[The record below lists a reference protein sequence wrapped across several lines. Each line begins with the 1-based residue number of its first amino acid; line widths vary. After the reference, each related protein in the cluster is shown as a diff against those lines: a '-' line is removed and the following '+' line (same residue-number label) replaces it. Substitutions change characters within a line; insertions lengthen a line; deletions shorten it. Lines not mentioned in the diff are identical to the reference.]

1 MEVVL
6 KTVLI
11 TGCSSGMGAAVA
23 AALADRGH
31 RVFATARNPSNL
43 PMMPPIKNGEIS
55 FHALDVCN
63 ELSITK
69 LRDELLEL
77 TNGAGPEVLINNAG
91 IGAMGPTEILP
102 MQAARACIE
111 TNVLGLMAVTQAFLP
126 KMREQRRGH
135 IINVASL
142 VGRIAMPYEGI
153 YVASKH
159 AVEGL
164 SDVLRFEVAPFGI
177 DVTIIE
183 PGPVRTEFERHGVD
197 QLASIKLEGS
207 AYQNHIKGF
216 LAERGKAFKSAPSAE
231 KAASYFVRIVEA
243 KRPPTR
249 FLFPGQ
255 TRFLNFAFG
264 TMPDRLTDALKRT
277 VFKVPRREATQTGA
291 A

>member
-1 MEVVL
+1 L

-11 TGCSSGMGAAVA
+11 TGCSSGIGAAVA
-23 AALADRGH
+23 KALAERGH
-31 RVFATARNPSNL
+31 RVFATARDTS
-43 PMMPPIKNGEIS
+43 KFAGENSTSRNQIT

-63 ELSITK
+63 EKSIAN

-77 TNGAGPEVLINNAG
+77 TNGVGPEVLINNAG

-102 MQAARACIE
+102 MQAARSCLE

-183 PGPVRTEFERHGVD
+183 PGPVKTEFERHGVD
-197 QLASIKLEGS
+197 QLAAIRLEGS
-207 AYQNHIKGF
+207 AYENHIKGF
-216 LAERGKAFKSAPSAE
+216 LVERGKAFKSAPTAE
-231 KAASYFVRIVEA
+231 KAASYFVRVVEA

-264 TMPDRLTDALKRT
+264 TMPDRMTDALKRT
-277 VFKVPRREATQTGA
+277 VFKVPRHGATSK
-291 A
+291 

>member
-1 MEVVL
+1 L

-11 TGCSSGMGAAVA
+11 TGCSSGMGAAVSK
-23 AALADRGH
+23 ALANRGH
-31 RVFATARNPSNL
+31 RVFATVRNPSSTL
-43 PMMPPIKNGEIS
+43 KAAEAKMGEIS
-55 FHALDVCN
+55 FHTLDVCN
-63 ELSITK
+63 EDSIMR
-69 LRDELLEL
+69 LRNEILEL

-91 IGAMGPTEILP
+91 IGAIGPTEMMP
-102 MQAARACIE
+102 MPAARACLE

-126 KMREQRRGH
+126 MMRERRRGH

-164 SDVLRFEVAPFGI
+164 SDVLRFEMAPFGI

-197 QLASIKLEGS
+197 QLAAISLQGS
-207 AYQNHIKGF
+207 PYQDHVKGF
-216 LAERGKAFKSAPSAE
+216 LGERGKAFKSAPSAE
-231 KAASYFVRIVEA
+231 KAAGYFVRIVEA
-243 KRPPTR
+243 KRPPAR

-255 TRFLNFAFG
+255 TRLLKFAFG
-264 TMPDRLTDALKRT
+264 TMPDRLTDALKRV
-277 VFKVPRREATQTGA
+277 VFKVPRHAVAETNP
-291 A
+291 

>member
-1 MEVVL
+1 L
-6 KTVLI
+6 KTVVV
-11 TGCSSGMGAAVA
+11 TGCSSGMGSAVA
-23 AALADRGH
+23 TALAERGH
-31 RVFATARNPSNL
+31 RVFATARNTSKLAEVYSTKPSQV
-43 PMMPPIKNGEIS
+43 S

-63 ELSITK
+63 EKSIAN
-69 LRDELLEL
+69 LHDELLYL

-102 MQAARACIE
+102 MQAARACLE

-126 KMREQRRGH
+126 KMREHRRGH

-197 QLASIKLEGS
+197 QLAGINLEGS

-216 LAERGKAFKSAPSAE
+216 LTERGKAFKSAPTAQ
-231 KAASYFVRIVEA
+231 KAASYFVRVVEA

-264 TMPDRLTDALKRT
+264 TMPDRMTDSLKRT
-277 VFKVPRREATQTGA
+277 VFKVPRHAGTSS
-291 A
+291 

>member
-1 MEVVL
+1 MEARL

-23 AALADRGH
+23 KALAERGH
-31 RVFATARNPSNL
+31 RVFATARDTSKLAGVNSSNL
-43 PMMPPIKNGEIS
+43 NQLTL
-55 FHALDVCN
+55 HALDVCN
-63 ELSITK
+63 EKSIAN

-102 MQAARACIE
+102 MQAARACLE

-135 IINVASL
+135 IVNVASL

-183 PGPVRTEFERHGVD
+183 PGPVKTGFERHGVD
-197 QLASIKLEGS
+197 QLAGIKLEGS

-216 LAERGKAFKSAPSAE
+216 LAERGKAFSSAPIAE
-231 KAASYFVRIVEA
+231 KAAGYFVRVVEA

-255 TRFLNFAFG
+255 ARFLNFAFG
-264 TMPDRLTDALKRT
+264 AMPDRMTDALKRT
-277 VFKVPRREATQTGA
+277 VFKVPRHATTSR
-291 A
+291 